1 MANIIVAFSK
11 PEDAKSIKNIL
22 MRNGFE
28 IIAVCTS
35 GAQVLSQLD
44 DLSSGIVV
52 CGYRLT
58 DMLYSELRD
67 CMNAESAM
75 LMIASP
81 NKWSA
86 DAPQDVVC
94 LPMPLK
100 VHDLVG
106 TLGMI
111 AQAQARRRK
120 KLRQQPK
127 QRDEKERAVI
137 DRAKALLMERN
148 SMTLKEMKRF
158 IEQTDKYRGDFYKYY
173 TGHEWNDLRNY
184 DLSLNSGKLGFEKC
198 VEMIKA
204 YLKIRF

>member
-11 PEDAKSIKNIL
+11 PEDAKSIKNVL

-28 IIAVCTS
+28 IITVCTS

-67 CMNAESAM
+67 CMNTEFAM

-86 DAPQDVVC
+86 DAPCVSLC
-94 LPMPLK
+94 L
-100 VHDLVG
+100 
-106 TLGMI
+106 
-111 AQAQARRRK
+111 
-120 KLRQQPK
+120 
-127 QRDEKERAVI
+127 
-137 DRAKALLMERN
+137 
-148 SMTLKEMKRF
+148 
-158 IEQTDKYRGDFYKYY
+158 
-173 TGHEWNDLRNY
+173 
-184 DLSLNSGKLGFEKC
+184 
-198 VEMIKA
+198 
-204 YLKIRF
+204 